1 MATTQAKIEAQ
12 ELLADPRYYLFDT
25 LPEQG
30 QTRFLMTNERELAAA
45 PFVDIRFEPQ
55 ATRDF
60 LVNSQELV
68 ALMSQHAVERP
79 KTNFI
84 FHHAFVCSTLLA
96 RCLNQIPAFYSLKEP
111 WILRRLADIK
121 RQHAGT
127 IPEPHWREM
136 INTYMPLLA
145 KQYKS
150 GESLVIKASNVAN
163 NLLYDVLNYLPE
175 QPILYMHSDIAEFL
189 VSNLKK
195 PAETQRKMPGLLA
208 DFAKDS
214 DISAVLES
222 FPMPTSR
229 TLLQTCALIWVR
241 NIHTLKQAA
250 SKYGTERLRCLD
262 MADFLSSPKASL
274 NAVSVHFGH
283 VPSEHDMVKMTASE
297 VLGKNA
303 KDTRYRYDSALKS
316 EEEQRILAANRQE
329 IDDIVEWVTPLV
341 DGLDLHD
348 FLHENRLMRSA

>member
-1 MATTQAKIEAQ
+1 MATAHAKIEAK

-25 LPEQG
+25 LPEKG

-68 ALMSQHAVERP
+68 SLVSQHAVERP

-96 RCLNQIPAFYSLKEP
+96 RCLNETPAFYALKEP

-127 IPEPHWREM
+127 IPEPHWRVM
-136 INTYMPLLA
+136 IDTYMPLLA

-163 NLLYDVLNYLPE
+163 NLLYDVLNYWPE
-175 QPILYMHSDIAEFL
+175 QPILYLHSGIAEFL

-195 PAETQRKMPGLLA
+195 PTETQRKMPGLLA

-214 DISAVLES
+214 DISAGLES
-222 FPMPTSR
+222 FPMPRSR
-229 TLLQTCALIWVR
+229 TLLQTCALIWLR
-241 NIHTLKQAA
+241 NVHTLKQAA
-250 SKYGTERLRCLD
+250 SKYGTDRLRCLD
-262 MADFLSSPKASL
+262 MAVFLSSPNEVL
-274 NAVSVHFGH
+274 RAVSVHFDH
-283 VPSEHDMVKMTASE
+283 VPSEHDMVKMTASD

-303 KDTRYRYDSALKS
+303 KDTRHRYNSAVKS
-316 EEEQRILAANRQE
+316 EEDQRILAANRQE
-329 IDDIVEWVTPLV
+329 IDEVVEWITPLV
-341 DGLDLHD
+341 DRFGLNEFLHD
-348 FLHENRLMRSA
+348 HRLMAST